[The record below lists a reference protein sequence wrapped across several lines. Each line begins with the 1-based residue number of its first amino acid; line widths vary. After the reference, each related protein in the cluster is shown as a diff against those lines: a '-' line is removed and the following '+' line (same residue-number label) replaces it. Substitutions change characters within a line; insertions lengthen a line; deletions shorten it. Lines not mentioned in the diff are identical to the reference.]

1 MLKKSK
7 FLSVAAAA
15 AGVSMSASVFGVTT
29 AEAAS
34 CSEGTQYY
42 EVNTASS
49 ITCHSGNLNE
59 SSPTLVYN
67 LMTFTRGIDDGGDSE
82 SGSPLSWGT
91 GGDPMDNQGGSG
103 LKSWSISLAA
113 DWVGSV
119 LMELKQSNT
128 YALADVTNS
137 CDFGAN
143 LCSGTWSAF
152 TSNSGEGSENT
163 LSHTRAYYK
172 DGVSV
177 VPLPAAGWMLIA
189 GLGAMGAMRRRK
201 KS

>member
-15 AGVSMSASVFGVTT
+15 AVVSLYASVFGVTT

-91 GGDPMDNQGGSG
+91 GGDLMDNQGGSG
-103 LKSWSISLAA
+103 LKSWSISLAV

-143 LCSGTWSAF
+143 LCSGTWS
-152 TSNSGEGSENT
+152 TGSENT